1 MSEGLN
7 TRVIHH
13 GESFAGDTGTVMPPI
28 FPTSTFAH
36 GNAGGFDYTRSGNP
50 NFRILDSVLASVEGC
65 AHATVFASG
74 VSAITAV
81 VSQLKQGDLVLCEEN
96 LYGCTVRLFE
106 QVFAKF
112 GLKTAWADFTQP
124 AALEQ
129 IQAQTPAMV
138 WLESPTNPLLKVIDL
153 EAVCSVTQPLGIP
166 AVVDNTFATALEQ
179 IQAQTPAM
187 VWLESP
193 TNPLL
198 KVIDLEA
205 VCAITQPLGIPVV
218 VDNTFA
224 TALVQRPLDLGAT
237 LSLTSTTKY
246 INGHSDALGGAVCT
260 NDHEWHQKM
269 VFSQK
274 ALGLQPSPF
283 DCWLITRGIKTLPLR
298 LKQQMA
304 NAAALADQLAD
315 HAKVNWV
322 RYPHRSDHPQHQVAT
337 RQMRAGGAI
346 VTVSFNAS
354 QEQTYAL
361 CKQLRWFTMAESLG
375 GIESLICHPATMTH
389 AAVSAEVKAKLGI
402 DDGLVRFSVGCE
414 DLADLQADL
423 NQALELLV

>member
-1 MSEGLN
+1 MNAGNN

-13 GESFAGDTGTVMPPI
+13 GISFAEDTGTVMPPI

-36 GNAGGFDYTRSGNP
+36 GNQAGFDYTRSGNP
-50 NFRILDSVLASVEGC
+50 NFRILDRVMASLEGC
-65 AHATVFASG
+65 EHATVFASG

-112 GLKTAWADFTQP
+112 GLRTEWVDFTKP
-124 AALEQ
+124 EALAAIGSKQ
-129 IQAQTPAMV
+129 PAMV

-153 EAVCSVTQPLGIP
+153 Q
-166 AVVDNTFATALEQ
+166 
-179 IQAQTPAM
+179 
-187 VWLESP
+187 
-193 TNPLL
+193 
-198 KVIDLEA
+198 A
-205 VCAITQPLGIPVV
+205 VCAVTQPLGIPVV

-224 TALVQRPLDLGAT
+224 TALVQRPLELGAT

-260 NDHEWHQKM
+260 NDSEWHQKM

-304 NAAALADQLAD
+304 SAAALADQLAS
-315 HAKVNWV
+315 HPKVNWV
-322 RYPHRSDHPQHQVAT
+322 RYPHRTDHPQHAVAL
-337 RQMRAGGAI
+337 RQMAAGGAI
-346 VTVSFNAS
+346 VTVSFNAN
-354 QEQTYAL
+354 QEETYAL
-361 CKQLRWFTMAESLG
+361 CKCLRWFTMAESLG

-389 AAVSAEVKAKLGI
+389 AAVSADMKAKLGI
-402 DDGLVRFSVGCE
+402 DDGLVRLSVGCE
-414 DLADLQADL
+414 DLEDLQSDL
-423 NQALELLV
+423 QQALRLLA

>member
-1 MSEGLN
+1 MTDQVTDPVTEPGSKPPAVGVN

-13 GESFAGDTGTVMPPI
+13 GESFAGETGSVMPPI

-36 GNAGGFDYTRSGNP
+36 GNPGGFDYTRSGNP

-65 AHATVFASG
+65 NHATVFGSG

-112 GLKTAWADFTQP
+112 GLRTEWVDFTKP
-124 AALEQ
+124 EALDS
-129 IQAQTPAMV
+129 IQNSQPAMV

-153 EAVCSVTQPLGIP
+153 Q
-166 AVVDNTFATALEQ
+166 
-179 IQAQTPAM
+179 
-187 VWLESP
+187 
-193 TNPLL
+193 
-198 KVIDLEA
+198 A
-205 VCAITQPLGIPVV
+205 VCAVSQPLGIPVL
-218 VDNTFA
+218 VDNTFS
-224 TALVQRPLDLGAT
+224 TALVQRPLELGAT

-246 INGHSDALGGAVCT
+246 INGHSDALGGVVCT
-260 NDHEWHQKM
+260 NDPDWHQKM

-298 LKQQMA
+298 MRQQMA

-315 HAKVNWV
+315 HPSVNWV
-322 RYPHRSDHPQHQVAT
+322 RYPHRADHPQYNVAQQ
-337 RQMRAGGAI
+337 QMKAGGAI
-346 VTVSFNAS
+346 VTVSFKAT
-354 QEQTYAL
+354 QEQTYNL

-389 AAVSAEVKAKLGI
+389 AAVAAEVKAKIGI

-414 DLADLQADL
+414 DLVDLQADL
-423 NQALELLV
+423 AQALELLA

>member
-1 MSEGLN
+1 MHQSGSDPNALGLN

-13 GESFAGDTGTVMPPI
+13 GESFAGETGTVMPPI

-36 GNAGGFDYTRSGNP
+36 GNPDGFDYTRSGNP
-50 NFRILDSVLASVEGC
+50 NFRILDRVLASVEGC

-81 VSQLKQGDLVLCEEN
+81 VTQLKQGDLVLCEEN

-112 GLKTAWADFTQP
+112 GLKTAWVDFTQP
-124 AALEQ
+124 QALEAIRSSQ
-129 IQAQTPAMV
+129 PAMV

-153 EAVCSVTQPLGIP
+153 Q
-166 AVVDNTFATALEQ
+166 Q
-179 IQAQTPAM
+179 
-187 VWLESP
+187 
-193 TNPLL
+193 
-198 KVIDLEA
+198 
-205 VCAITQPLGIPVV
+205 VCAVAESLDIPVV

-246 INGHSDALGGAVCT
+246 INGHSDALGGVVCT
-260 NDHEWHQKM
+260 NDADWHQKM

-304 NAAALADQLAD
+304 NAAALADQLAQ
-315 HAKVNWV
+315 HPRVNEV
-322 RYPHRSDHPQHQVAT
+322 LYPHRPDHPQHPVAKQ
-337 RQMRAGGAI
+337 QMAGGGAM
-346 VTVSFNAS
+346 VTVRFDAS
-354 QEQTYAL
+354 QEQTYAF

-389 AAVSAEVKAKLGI
+389 AALSASVKQKLGI

-423 NQALELLV
+423 QQALESLA

>member
-1 MSEGLN
+1 MSSDPGLN

-13 GESFAGDTGTVMPPI
+13 GESFASPTGTVMPPI

-36 GNAGGFDYTRSGNP
+36 GNDEGFDYTRSGNP
-50 NFRILDSVLASVEGC
+50 NFRILDRVLASLEESD
-65 AHATVFASG
+65 HATVFASG

-81 VSQLKQGDLVLCEEN
+81 VSQLQHGDLVLCEEN

-112 GLKTAWADFTQP
+112 GLRTQWVDFTQP
-124 AALEQ
+124 DAGELIERSK
-129 IQAQTPAMV
+129 PAMV

-153 EAVCSVTQPLGIP
+153 KAICSV
-166 AVVDNTFATALEQ
+166 AR
-179 IQAQTPAM
+179 
-187 VWLESP
+187 
-193 TNPLL
+193 
-198 KVIDLEA
+198 DLN
-205 VCAITQPLGIPVV
+205 IPVV

-224 TALVQRPLDLGAT
+224 TALVQRPLQLGAT

-246 INGHSDALGGAVCT
+246 INGHSDALGGVVCT
-260 NDHEWHQKM
+260 NDPDWHQKM

-304 NAAALADQLAD
+304 NAAALADQLAL
-315 HAKVNWV
+315 HPCVNWV
-322 RYPHRSDHPQHQVAT
+322 RYPHRSDHPQHAVAS
-337 RQMRAGGAI
+337 RQMAAGGAI
-346 VTVSFNAS
+346 VTVSFNAN

-361 CKQLRWFTMAESLG
+361 CKRLHWFTMAESLG

-389 AAVSAEVKAKLGI
+389 AAVATEVKRKLGI

-423 NQALELLV
+423 EQALELLA

>member
-1 MSEGLN
+1 MASAALTNGSSEGLN

-36 GNAGGFDYTRSGNP
+36 GNPSGFDYTRSGNP
-50 NFRILDSVLASVEGC
+50 NFRILDAVLASVEGC
-65 AHATVFASG
+65 NHATVFASG

-81 VSQLKQGDLVLCEEN
+81 VSQLQQGDLVLSEEN

-112 GLKTAWADFTQP
+112 GLRTAWVDFTSP
-124 AALEQ
+124 EALET
-129 IQAQTPAMV
+129 IRSHKPAMV

-153 EAVCSVTQPLGIP
+153 QAVCAVTQPLGIP
-166 AVVDNTFATALEQ
+166 VL
-179 IQAQTPAM
+179 
-187 VWLESP
+187 
-193 TNPLL
+193 
-198 KVIDLEA
+198 
-205 VCAITQPLGIPVV
+205 

-224 TALVQRPLDLGAT
+224 TALVQQPLELGAT

-260 NDHEWHQKM
+260 NDPEWHQKM
-269 VFSQK
+269 VLSQK

-298 LKQQMA
+298 LRQQMA

-315 HAKVNWV
+315 HPRVNWV
-322 RYPHRSDHPQHQVAT
+322 RYPHRADHPQHAVA
-337 RQMRAGGAI
+337 RQQMAAGGAI

-354 QEQTYAL
+354 QDDTYAL
-361 CKQLRWFTMAESLG
+361 CKRLRWFTMAESLG

-389 AAVSAEVKAKLGI
+389 AAVSADVKAKLGI

-414 DLADLQADL
+414 DLADLQTDL
-423 NQALELLV
+423 QQALEPLV

>member
-1 MSEGLN
+1 MQNPPDQEIPDAGLC

-13 GESFAGDTGTVMPPI
+13 GTSFADDTGTVMPPI

-50 NFRILDSVLASVEGC
+50 NFRILDAVLASVEGC
-65 AHATVFASG
+65 AHATVFGSG

-81 VSQLKQGDLVLCEEN
+81 VSQLQQGDLVLCEEN

-112 GLKTAWADFTQP
+112 GLRTQWVDFTQP
-124 AALEQ
+124 DALNSIRESM
-129 IQAQTPAMV
+129 PAMV

-153 EAVCSVTQPLGIP
+153 EAVCEVAQPL
-166 AVVDNTFATALEQ
+166 N
-179 IQAQTPAM
+179 
-187 VWLESP
+187 
-193 TNPLL
+193 
-198 KVIDLEA
+198 
-205 VCAITQPLGIPVV
+205 IPVV

-224 TALVQRPLDLGAT
+224 TALVQKPLELGAT

-260 NDHEWHQKM
+260 NDPQWHQKM

-298 LKQQMA
+298 LRQQMS

-315 HAKVNWV
+315 HPKVNWV
-322 RYPHRSDHPQHQVAT
+322 RYPHRPDHPQHAVAR
-337 RQMRAGGAI
+337 RQMAAGGAI
-346 VTVSFNAS
+346 VTVSFAANQA
-354 QEQTYAL
+354 QTYAL

-389 AAVSAEVKAKLGI
+389 AAVSAEMKAKLGI

-414 DLADLQADL
+414 DLVDLQADL
-423 NQALELLV
+423 QQALELLA

>member
-1 MSEGLN
+1 MASAALTNGSSEGLN

-13 GESFAGDTGTVMPPI
+13 GDSFAGDTGTVMPPI

-36 GNAGGFDYTRSGNP
+36 GNPSGFDYTRSGNP
-50 NFRILDSVLASVEGC
+50 NFRILDGVLASVEGC
-65 AHATVFASG
+65 SHATVFASG

-112 GLKTAWADFTQP
+112 GLRTAWMDFTRP
-124 AALEQ
+124 ESLEE
-129 IQAQTPAMV
+129 IRSHKPAMV

-153 EAVCSVTQPLGIP
+153 QAVCAVTQPLGIP
-166 AVVDNTFATALEQ
+166 VL
-179 IQAQTPAM
+179 
-187 VWLESP
+187 
-193 TNPLL
+193 
-198 KVIDLEA
+198 
-205 VCAITQPLGIPVV
+205 

-224 TALVQRPLDLGAT
+224 TALVQRPLELGAT

-260 NDHEWHQKM
+260 NDPEWHQKR

-274 ALGLQPSPF
+274 ALGLQPSPY

-298 LKQQMA
+298 LRQQMA
-304 NAAALADQLAD
+304 NAAALADQLAE
-315 HAKVNWV
+315 HPRVNWV
-322 RYPHRSDHPQHQVAT
+322 RYPHRPDHPQHAIASQ
-337 RQMRAGGAI
+337 QMAAGGAI

-354 QEQTYAL
+354 QDDTYAL
-361 CKQLRWFTMAESLG
+361 CKRLRWFTMAESLG

-389 AAVSAEVKAKLGI
+389 AAVSADVKAKLGI

-414 DLADLQADL
+414 DLADLQTDL
-423 NQALELLV
+423 QQALEQLV

>member
-1 MSEGLN
+1 MQKPPDQQIPDAGLC

-13 GESFAGDTGTVMPPI
+13 GTSFADDTGTVMPPI

-50 NFRILDSVLASVEGC
+50 NFRILDAVLASVEGC
-65 AHATVFASG
+65 EHATVFGSG

-81 VSQLKQGDLVLCEEN
+81 VSQLQQGDLVLCEEN

-112 GLKTAWADFTQP
+112 GLRTQWVDFTQP
-124 AALEQ
+124 DALNS
-129 IQAQTPAMV
+129 IR
-138 WLESPTNPLLKVIDL
+138 ESM
-153 EAVCSVTQPLGIP
+153 
-166 AVVDNTFATALEQ
+166 
-179 IQAQTPAM
+179 PAM

-205 VCAITQPLGIPVV
+205 VCAVTKPLNIPVV

-224 TALVQRPLDLGAT
+224 TALVQKPLELGAT

-260 NDHEWHQKM
+260 NDPQWHQKM

-298 LKQQMA
+298 LRQQMA

-315 HAKVNWV
+315 HPKVNWV
-322 RYPHRSDHPQHQVAT
+322 RYPHRPDHPQHAVAK
-337 RQMRAGGAI
+337 RQMAAGGAI
-346 VTVSFNAS
+346 VTVSFAAN
-354 QEQTYAL
+354 QVQTYAL
-361 CKQLRWFTMAESLG
+361 CKRLHWFTMAESLG

-389 AAVSAEVKAKLGI
+389 AAVSAEMKAKLGI

-414 DLADLQADL
+414 DLVDLQADL
-423 NQALELLV
+423 QQALERLA

>member
-1 MSEGLN
+1 MNAGNN

-13 GESFAGDTGTVMPPI
+13 GISFAEDTGTVMPPI

-36 GNAGGFDYTRSGNP
+36 GNQAGFDYTRSGNP
-50 NFRILDSVLASVEGC
+50 NFRILDRVLASLEGC
-65 AHATVFASG
+65 EHATVFASG

-112 GLKTAWADFTQP
+112 GLRTEWVDFTKP
-124 AALEQ
+124 EALAAIGSKQ
-129 IQAQTPAMV
+129 PAMV

-153 EAVCSVTQPLGIP
+153 Q
-166 AVVDNTFATALEQ
+166 
-179 IQAQTPAM
+179 
-187 VWLESP
+187 
-193 TNPLL
+193 
-198 KVIDLEA
+198 A
-205 VCAITQPLGIPVV
+205 VCAVTQPLGIPVV

-224 TALVQRPLDLGAT
+224 TALVQRPLELGAT

-260 NDHEWHQKM
+260 NDSEWHQKM

-304 NAAALADQLAD
+304 NAAALADQLAS
-315 HAKVNWV
+315 HPKVNWV
-322 RYPHRSDHPQHQVAT
+322 RYPHRTDHPQQAVAL
-337 RQMRAGGAI
+337 RQMSAGGAI
-346 VTVSFNAS
+346 VTVSFNAN
-354 QEQTYAL
+354 QEETYAL
-361 CKQLRWFTMAESLG
+361 CKCLRWFTMAESLG

-389 AAVSAEVKAKLGI
+389 AAVSADMKAKLGI
-402 DDGLVRFSVGCE
+402 DDGLVRLSVGCE
-414 DLADLQADL
+414 DLEDLQTDL
-423 NQALELLV
+423 QQALRLLA

>member
-1 MSEGLN
+1 M
-7 TRVIHH
+7 IHH
-13 GESFAGDTGTVMPPI
+13 GTSFADDTGTVMPPI

-36 GNAGGFDYTRSGNP
+36 GNPGGFDYTRSGNP
-50 NFRILDSVLASVEGC
+50 NFRILDGVLASVEGC

-74 VSAITAV
+74 VSAVTAV

-112 GLKTAWADFTQP
+112 GLRTAWVDFTQP
-124 AALEQ
+124 EALVE
-129 IQAQTPAMV
+129 IRSLKPAMV
-138 WLESPTNPLLKVIDL
+138 WLESPTTPLLKVIDL
-153 EAVCSVTQPLGIP
+153 RAVCEVTQPL
-166 AVVDNTFATALEQ
+166 N
-179 IQAQTPAM
+179 
-187 VWLESP
+187 
-193 TNPLL
+193 
-198 KVIDLEA
+198 
-205 VCAITQPLGIPVV
+205 IPVV

-224 TALVQRPLDLGAT
+224 TALVQKPLELGAT

-246 INGHSDALGGAVCT
+246 INGHSDALGGVVCT
-260 NDHEWHQKM
+260 NNPDWHKKM

-315 HAKVNWV
+315 HPRVNWV
-322 RYPHRSDHPQHQVAT
+322 RYPLRPDHPQHIVAQ
-337 RQMRAGGAI
+337 RQMAAGGAI
-346 VTVSFNAS
+346 VTVSFDVS
-354 QEQTYAL
+354 QKQTYSF
-361 CKQLRWFTMAESLG
+361 CKRLHWFTMAESLG

-414 DLADLQADL
+414 DLVDLQEDL
-423 NQALELLV
+423 KQALELLA